1 NARAGTSRACGRARQ
16 GSRATAARGGGS
28 RDRGRHEGCRGES
41 RQREEPQGRR
51 DLPRIPRLVEPLM
64 RESTIAGNYAEALL
78 ELAKRAKD
86 LRGWGT
92 LIQSIADAMQRDEKL
107 RVFLETPR
115 VDAATKN
122 EILRRALADRAPS
135 KFVRFVESVVSH
147 RRQMLIPQIA
157 QAYTDLVDK
166 AENLLHANVTVAREA
181 DEKTR
186 KLIADRLSK
195 V

>member
-1 NARAGTSRACGRARQ
+1 MRQ
-16 GSRATAARGGGS
+16 
-28 RDRGRHEGCRGES
+28 
-41 RQREEPQGRR
+41 
-51 DLPRIPRLVEPLM
+51 
-64 RESTIAGNYAEALL
+64 STIARNYAEALL

-92 LIQSIADAMQRDEKL
+92 LTQGIADAMEADEKL

-115 VDAATKN
+115 VDAATKIG
-122 EILRRALADRAPS
+122 ILRRALADRAPS

-147 RRQMLIPQIA
+147 RRQMLIPEIA
-157 QAYTDLVDK
+157 QQYNDLVDEV
-166 AENLLHANVTVAREA
+166 ENRMHANVTVAREA

-195 V
+195 VFDKTVVPHLSVDSRILGGLVVRVGDTVMDGSVRRKLTTLRNRMLSG